1 MKKITLLTLMLT
13 FLATLAFAQVTE
25 SQKFMSEGTF
35 NCLTVELPEGIEK
48 NAPKEWMKFFKKYG
62 NTKKNRKTDEY
73 FTDDAKIL
81 GMNDNS
87 VDVYAKF
94 EGNTM
99 SVWFNLSEAY
109 LSSAEHLDGYA
120 MGEQI
125 LMDFGLHLK
134 VLLVEEEIKTEGKSL
149 TKLENDLAKLEKNKT
164 TLERNIEDWKAKI
177 AQAEIDVEQTK
188 EDQETKITEVEQQ
201 KSLLDLVKGRLAEL
215 RKE

>member
-35 NCLTVELPEGIEK
+35 NCLTIELPEGIEK
-48 NAPKEWMKFFKKYG
+48 SAPKEWMKFFKKYG

-81 GMNDNS
+81 GINDNS

-134 VLLVEEEIKTEGKSL
+134 VLLVEEEIKTEEKSL
-149 TKLENDLAKLEKNKT
+149 AKLENDLIKLEKSKT
-164 TLERNIEDWKAKI
+164 TLEKNIEDWKAKI
-177 AQAEIDVEQTK
+177 AQAEIDIEQTK